1 MTSNTLLSIR
11 AEQTRPFYVME
22 LLARAAARAAQFG
35 PAVSMVVGE
44 PDFPPPAPVI
54 RAAQAALSKGDIHY
68 THALG
73 MPELRQAIAA
83 DYARRDGL
91 EIDPQRIAVTAGA
104 SGGLLLTMAAILN
117 PGDEVLMPDP
127 SYPCNRQFVTVMGG
141 VVRTI
146 AVDATTAFQP
156 TADQVRKLWGPK
168 TRALLVAS
176 PANPTGTMLSHASAS
191 SLAQAVRE
199 LGGVMVVDEIYQR
212 VVFEGAPKSLVSLGE
227 DIISVNSFS
236 KTFSMTGWRL
246 GWLVLPPQ
254 MSGAVERLSQNL
266 YISASSL
273 AQRAALA
280 AFEPESLAV
289 AEDYRQRFAEQGRYL
304 LTALKRLGFALPS
317 APQGAFYGY
326 CDVSGLTDDS
336 YQFCLDLCDHA
347 GVLMAPGRD
356 FGEHHGDRFVRV
368 SYTKPL
374 DLLQEGVERVQGF
387 LKSGR
392 A

>member
-1 MTSNTLLSIR
+1 MTSNLRLSIR

-22 LLARAAARAAQFG
+22 LLARAAARPPAAG
-35 PAVSMVVGE
+35 PVISMVVGE

-54 RAAQAALSKGDIHY
+54 RAAQAALAKGDIHY

-91 EIDPQRIAVTAGA
+91 IIHPDRIAVTAGA
-104 SGGLLLTMAAILN
+104 SGGLLLAMAAIVN

-127 SYPCNRQFVTVMGG
+127 SYPCNRQFVTAMGG

-146 AVDATTAFQP
+146 AVDASTAFQP
-156 TADQVRKLWGPK
+156 TADQVRQHWGPK
-168 TRALLVAS
+168 TKALLVAS
-176 PANPTGTMLSHASAS
+176 PANPTGTMLSHASATA
-191 SLAQAVRE
+191 LADTVRQ
-199 LGGVMVVDEIYQR
+199 LGGVMIVDEIYQR
-212 VVFEGAPKSLVSLGE
+212 VVFEGSPKSLVSLGE

-246 GWLVLPPQ
+246 GWLVLPLE
-254 MSGAVERLSQNL
+254 MSAALERLSQNL

-280 AFEPESLAV
+280 AFEPESLSV
-289 AEDYRQRFAEQGRYL
+289 AEDYRKCFAHQGQYL
-304 LTALKRLGFALPS
+304 LTELKKMGFVIPAD
-317 APQGAFYGY
+317 PQGAFYGY
-326 CDVSGLTDDS
+326 CDVSGLTNDS

-356 FGEHHGDRFVRV
+356 FGAHHADRYLRV

-374 DLLQEGVERVQGF
+374 ALLQEGVSRLQGF
-387 LKSGR
+387 LKTG
-392 A
+392 

>member
-1 MTSNTLLSIR
+1 
-11 AEQTRPFYVME
+11 
-22 LLARAAARAAQFG
+22 
-35 PAVSMVVGE
+35 
-44 PDFPPPAPVI
+44 
-54 RAAQAALSKGDIHY
+54 
-68 THALG
+68 
-73 MPELRQAIAA
+73 
-83 DYARRDGL
+83 
-91 EIDPQRIAVTAGA
+91 
-104 SGGLLLTMAAILN
+104 
-117 PGDEVLMPDP
+117 
-127 SYPCNRQFVTVMGG
+127 
-141 VVRTI
+141 
-146 AVDATTAFQP
+146 
-156 TADQVRKLWGPK
+156 
-168 TRALLVAS
+168 
-176 PANPTGTMLSHASAS
+176 
-191 SLAQAVRE
+191 
-199 LGGVMVVDEIYQR
+199 
-212 VVFEGAPKSLVSLGE
+212 
-227 DIISVNSFS
+227 
-236 KTFSMTGWRL
+236 
-246 GWLVLPPQ
+246 